1 MSATIKHLDIK
12 TNQQPGLRKNDL
24 HYLLDTHNYDELI
37 QLLRDRQTAGQ
48 SDENR
53 VLESLI
59 AATIQISV
67 ACAEA
72 QDEVNWHDKALSNA
86 RQRQNLLS
94 ELLGRILDCVENP
107 AERPALPPLI
117 LPGEAKDTSDL
128 DGDEL
133 ESAHHYRLWQRF
145 QSLFRPHLD
154 IVRDQVLPPHVED
167 AALTTLAALT
177 VLIDRQESQPVLVA
191 YCLGPFEIAI
201 NDRLITDLGSR
212 KGKLIFKYLLL
223 HREQRIPKEMLMDT
237 FWPDAEPAA
246 ARNNLNVAI
255 YSLRRALHTDDS
267 EFSHIL
273 YEDDFYFLNP
283 EMTVWADFEKF
294 LEYAES
300 GKQLE
305 YSGEITSAFQHF
317 SAAETIYHGRLLEED
332 LYEDWLSAHREMLQ
346 NTYLDIL
353 ERIGRYYFER
363 RDFAACIHMCSKILQ
378 VDPCREDAH
387 RRLMQCYTEQGQ
399 HYLAL
404 RQYHLCADSLRKEL
418 DTIPSPQLEQ
428 LYQEIRRKTTL

>member
-1 MSATIKHLDIK
+1 MSTTIKHLDIK
-12 TNQQPGLRKNDL
+12 ASPGLRKNHL
-24 HYLLDTHNYDELI
+24 HYLLDTHNYEELI
-37 QLLRDRQTAGQ
+37 RLLRDRLTSRRYDQDRA
-48 SDENR
+48 
-53 VLESLI
+53 LESLI
-59 AATIQISV
+59 SATIQISV

-94 ELLGRILDCVENP
+94 ELLGRILDYVDMQAAP
-107 AERPALPPLI
+107 PALPQLI
-117 LPGEAKDTSDL
+117 LPGEAERTSDL

-145 QSLFRPHLD
+145 QSLFKPPVD
-154 IVRDQVLPPHVED
+154 IVRDLVFPPHVEN

-177 VLIDRQESQPVLVA
+177 VLLDRHESQPVLVA

-201 NDRLITDLGSR
+201 NDRLITDMGSK

-223 HREQRIPKEMLMDT
+223 HREQRVSKEVLMDT
-237 FWPDAEPAA
+237 FWPGAEPAA

-255 YSLRRALHTDDS
+255 YGLRRALRTDDS

-273 YEDDFYFLNP
+273 YEDDSYFLNP

-300 GKQLE
+300 GKLLE
-305 YSGEITSAFQHF
+305 YNGEKTSAFQHF
-317 SAAETIYHGRLLEED
+317 SAAETIYRGPLLEED
-332 LYEDWLSAHREMLQ
+332 LYEDWLTAHRELLQ

-353 ERIGRYYFER
+353 ERISQFYFEK
-363 RDFAACIHMCSKILQ
+363 RDFAACIHTCNKILQ

-387 RRLMQCYTEQGQ
+387 HRLMQCYTEQGQ

-418 DTIPSPQLEQ
+418 DTVPSPLLEQ